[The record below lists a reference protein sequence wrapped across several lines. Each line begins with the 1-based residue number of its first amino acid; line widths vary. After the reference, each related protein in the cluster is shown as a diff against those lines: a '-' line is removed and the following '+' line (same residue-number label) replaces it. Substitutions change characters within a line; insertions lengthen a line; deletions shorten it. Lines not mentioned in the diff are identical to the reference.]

1 MVSQNLWAEL
11 DHSPNIITRLLD
23 GDLALGLQVQADLS
37 LSSCSVSEGFERTV
51 ENCSLHYV
59 LHTGVKKSMFT
70 NVTVFDYAGPS
81 SATLRADRK
90 AIADRWALKKC
101 EPSYH
106 KLRSVPGVQ
115 VLVDEKTYALRP
127 AALTR
132 ERNHHAF

>member
-11 DHSPNIITRLLD
+11 DHSPNIITRQLD

-59 LHTGVKKSMFT
+59 LHTGVKKSLFT

-90 AIADRWALKKC
+90 AIADRWALKNVNPQNKSRC
-101 EPSYH
+101 
-106 KLRSVPGVQ
+106 VQ

-127 AALTR
+127 AALTK